1 LSNHCGTPAELV
13 SDEKVSKKNV
23 IVSLIVALANVLT
36 LALFRASPGGREM
49 IGFVY
54 VMNVM
59 TTLIIIWPLIF
70 SNN

>member
-36 LALFRASPGGREM
+36 LALFRASPGGAGDDRLCLCNERYDHANHYLAAD
-49 IGFVY
+49 F
-54 VMNVM
+54 
-59 TTLIIIWPLIF
+59 
-70 SNN
+70 